1 MRHVL
6 LSIVLAASPAASIA
20 QVLTVGD
27 AVRACQGFGDLEG
40 FSGDT
45 RDAFDLGM
53 CRGVAEGVRWL
64 MRSNC
69 GVWQAGQSFIE
80 LGLLEDGDHAINYVD
95 RADAP
100 HDAGAAL
107 QAFRNWA
114 EENPQHWGES
124 FVWGMIQGLSEGMPC
139 EAR

>member
-1 MRHVL
+1 MRNVM
-6 LSIVLAASPAASIA
+6 LSIALITLSTEASA

-45 RDAFDLGM
+45 HDAFDLGM

-69 GVWQAGQSFIE
+69 GLYRAKQPVIESGQLGFGTPTISF
-80 LGLLEDGDHAINYVD
+80 AD

-100 HDAGAAL
+100 HDVGAAL

-114 EENPQHWGES
+114 EENPQDWGES